1 MLTSKYK
8 RYEEYRSGNTNLGR
22 MATIKLLFLVI
33 YYMLNSKVLETS
45 LFLSISV
52 GVIILTL
59 CQVDQQ
65 QILFIYI
72 FNCTTPNHSYIKLII
87 LGLLL
92 SVLCVLESW
101 GTQNCRWFVLD
112 RRKLWDRK
120 TFFLQVFWNCPDRK
134 FLISRWKL
142 CDEKSFFFFFG
153 TPFIFWRKSK
163 SPGGFWYL
171 LWRLI
176 FEIVRWKSK
185 ALIGWPNQPKKKLN
199 FEFSNLILRYFQRSF
214 FFNIGF

>member
-1 MLTSKYK
+1 VTEGYYFMLTSKYK

-72 FNCTTPNHSYIKLII
+72 YIYSTVQ
-87 LGLLL
+87 LL
-92 SVLCVLESW
+92 
-101 GTQNCRWFVLD
+101 TI
-112 RRKLWDRK
+112 
-120 TFFLQVFWNCPDRK
+120 P
-134 FLISRWKL
+134 I
-142 CDEKSFFFFFG
+142 
-153 TPFIFWRKSK
+153 
-163 SPGGFWYL
+163 
-171 LWRLI
+171 
-176 FEIVRWKSK
+176 
-185 ALIGWPNQPKKKLN
+185 
-199 FEFSNLILRYFQRSF
+199 
-214 FFNIGF
+214 